1 MCWGFDNNKN
11 NDNND
16 KNNPHLNIVN
26 GAVLGDKEQGVG
38 IREKGKG
45 KGERDKGKGTREKGQ
60 RVRPKWS
67 LTLGKNLTF
76 PKSLQTF

>member
-1 MCWGFDNNKN
+1 M
-11 NDNND
+11 
-16 KNNPHLNIVN
+16 
-26 GAVLGDKEQGVG
+26 
-38 IREKGKG
+38 EKGKG
-45 KGERDKGKGTREKGQ
+45 KGKRDKGKGTREKGQ